1 MRACLSAATKLALP
15 GGEAAAADGLNRP
28 GGFWRIAAASTGRGS
43 ASSAGGM
50 GASGGR
56 DETTDDGAEDERR
69 DADDVGGGCGL
80 LLGEGSVGCGGEAGG
95 ASAADTHASRDGDDR
110 RDGGGCTASAAGGG
124 EAGAATGASPNVNR
138 LGAIFWAGNPE
149 GVFSSRDW
157 RPRALSQSLN
167 SARCAGC
174 RVGMLSC
181 LIHITKPL
189 ASAPS
194 SCSASPLPAPL
205 PRPKRAHRGFEDGGS
220 KAPRVAGSDAANA
233 AVADGALP

>member
-1 MRACLSAATKLALP
+1 MIRTRSAFAARASLA
-15 GGEAAAADGLNRP
+15 RQRH
-28 GGFWRIAAASTGRGS
+28 FAAASTGRGS

-138 LGAIFWAGNPE
+138 LGAIFWAGNPV

-157 RPRALSQSLN
+157 RPRALNQSLN

-189 ASAPS
+189 ACAPS
-194 SCSASPLPAPL
+194 ACSASPLPAPL